1 VVFSSSLPNPDDPGA
16 TLAHT
21 CLNSGDFTDVER
33 SSAARSRS
41 FPLGLIPPSDLDRTA
56 HIVDTASRTRALR
69 PWPACQRPCSLAL
82 GPLGQCALPL
92 CR

>member
-1 VVFSSSLPNPDDPGA
+1 MSPLPLLKLSQA
-16 TLAHT
+16 LAR
-21 CLNSGDFTDVER
+21 LKPPPYGLKLSAER

-41 FPLGLIPPSDLDRTA
+41 SLPGLISPSDLDRTTQIA
-56 HIVDTASRTRALR
+56 DTASRTRALR

-82 GPLGQCALPL
+82 GPLSQCALPL